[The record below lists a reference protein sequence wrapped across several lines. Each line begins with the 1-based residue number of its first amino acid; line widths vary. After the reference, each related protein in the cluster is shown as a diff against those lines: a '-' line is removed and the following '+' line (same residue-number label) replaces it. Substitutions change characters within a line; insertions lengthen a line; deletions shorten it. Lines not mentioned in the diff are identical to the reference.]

1 MVVQQRVVT
10 KTYDDDDDA
19 DLSISLFPPSVTVDC
34 KNGHVK
40 EEKSGRILLRDSL
53 LLPAPP
59 PPLFYF
65 PPPPPHYGY
74 ERIPSAT
81 VLSLFSK
88 VGTVHEAMFLSLSWH
103 AAFFILLPL
112 VQKCQGFCK

>member
-1 MVVQQRVVT
+1 MAEYYYET
-10 KTYDDDDDA
+10 A
-19 DLSISLFPPSVTVDC
+19 SCSLHP
-34 KNGHVK
+34 
-40 EEKSGRILLRDSL
+40 L
-53 LLPAPP
+53 LLFFISPP
-59 PPLFYF
+59 PPY
-65 PPPPPHYGY
+65 YGY